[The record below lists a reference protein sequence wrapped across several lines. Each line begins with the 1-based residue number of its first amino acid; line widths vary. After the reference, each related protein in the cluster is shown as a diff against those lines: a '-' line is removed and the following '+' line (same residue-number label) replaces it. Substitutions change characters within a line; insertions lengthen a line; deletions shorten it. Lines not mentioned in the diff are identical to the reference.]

1 MEIRPIEPSDAPAL
15 IKAHDHLS
23 DESRRL
29 RFFRPHPV
37 LSETEAMFFSTVDHQ
52 NREAFIALDGD
63 LIAAVGR
70 YDRVEPDAAEI
81 AIVVGEPYQ
90 HHGLATQLLDALAA
104 TAKAA
109 GITRFVADTMGDNR
123 AAIALMRHWSPNR
136 KSSFDSG
143 YVHFEMPLSA

>member
-29 RFFRPHPV
+29 RFFRPHPKM
-37 LSETEAMFFSTVDHQ
+37 SETQASFFSTVDHVD
-52 NREAFIALDGD
+52 REAFVVMDGKY
-63 LIAAVGR
+63 IAAVGR
-70 YDRVEPDAAEI
+70 YDRVEPDAAEV

-90 HHGLATQLLDALAA
+90 HHGLGLQLLDALAA
-104 TAKAA
+104 RAREV
-109 GITRFVADTMGDNR
+109 GITRFVADTMGENR
-123 AAIALMRHWSPNR
+123 AAIGLIRHWAPER

-143 YVHFEMPLSA
+143 YIHFEMPLSA